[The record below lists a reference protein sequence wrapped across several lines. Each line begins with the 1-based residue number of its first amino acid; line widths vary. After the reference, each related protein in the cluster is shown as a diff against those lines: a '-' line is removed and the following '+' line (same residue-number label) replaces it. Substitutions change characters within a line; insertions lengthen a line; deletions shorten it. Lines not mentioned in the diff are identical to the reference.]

1 VLDHKLVLAL
11 VHKLVLRRLPS
22 KNSCVHEDEREDLLA
37 LPIHH
42 SSLVLAHK
50 LEQHHMLEQVLVH
63 SKMLQHRCSHS
74 CD

>member
-1 VLDHKLVLAL
+1 MLVHKLVLVL
-11 VHKLVLRRLPS
+11 VHKLVLRLLPS
-22 KNSCVHEDEREDLLA
+22 KSSCVHEDEREDLLA
-37 LPIHH
+37 LPNRH

-50 LEQHHMLEQVLVH
+50 LEQHHMLGLVLVH